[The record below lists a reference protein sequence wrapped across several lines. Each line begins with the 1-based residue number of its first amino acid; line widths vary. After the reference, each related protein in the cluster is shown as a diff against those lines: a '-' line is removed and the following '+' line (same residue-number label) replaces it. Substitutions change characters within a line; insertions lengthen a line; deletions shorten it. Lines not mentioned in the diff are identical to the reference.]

1 MRNKSVVENHDKL
14 FVQNILGVPTNPGE
28 TNATLMSWFGNW
40 AHRVDGGTLHIRNMR
55 FGGEGGGYDGD
66 AFSICRASVSLT

>member
-28 TNATLMSWFGNW
+28 TNATLMSWFSNY
-40 AHRVDGGTLHIRNMR
+40 AHRVDGGTLHVRNMR
-55 FGGEGGGYDGD
+55 GD
-66 AFSICRASVSLT
+66 QDVLIAARRGNAHRDSGRP